1 MKMWIKIAFFLIIA
15 WPVCF
20 IGHNLWYVYAG
31 IPPRH
36 LEGETAFQNAGIA
49 QHTLL
54 HDDDKAIEFF
64 NKALRSPKTGHVRQ
78 GRWKSHAMLGMIY
91 LNRGDDE
98 NALYHF
104 KRALIFNPFD
114 ANVHNALAYIMMKR
128 EQYDNAESVV
138 KGAISIDPQNE
149 YSLKMFAWLLHRRG
163 AS

>member
-1 MKMWIKIAFFLIIA
+1 MSMQGYRHDILREKLRFKMQALFNTHY
-15 WPVCF
+15 C
-20 IGHNLWYVYAG
+20 
-31 IPPRH
+31 
-36 LEGETAFQNAGIA
+36 T
-49 QHTLL
+49 TT
-54 HDDDKAIEFF
+54 IELS
-64 NKALRSPKTGHVRQ
+64 NILTRRSDRQRQ
-78 GRWKSHAMLGMIY
+78 GRWKSHTMLGMIY
-91 LNRGDDE
+91 LNRNDDE

-114 ANVHNALAYIMMKR
+114 ANVHNAIAYIMMKR